1 MPISQKSNSVRKICV
16 LLFESFS
23 NHCLA
28 NAIEPFRAANTI
40 ARKQLYSWQHVS
52 LAGGTVT
59 SSSGLPVATS
69 AWSEAKPGGD
79 YLFIMP
85 SYGFEAFA
93 GPSTVRAL
101 KAARQRFGTLVGM
114 DTGAWL
120 LASAGLLEGRKAT
133 IHWDE
138 LTGFAERFP
147 DVDAVEDRF
156 VLDGNICT
164 CGGASTTFEL
174 ALELIKRHHSPMFAL
189 EVAAL
194 FMYGDKLDMHDPHKR
209 LSADALV
216 RSATALMRRT
226 IEAPMPIEDLARQL
240 KVDQRTLEHRFQR
253 EMSMTPL
260 GVYKAIRLR
269 EARRLVELTML
280 GIAEIAERCGYRNA
294 SAMTRAYRQ
303 EFSQSP
309 REHRRRR

>member
-52 LAGGTVT
+52 LSGGTVT

-120 LASAGLLEGRKAT
+120 LAS
-133 IHWDE
+133 
-138 LTGFAERFP
+138 
-147 DVDAVEDRF
+147 
-156 VLDGNICT
+156 
-164 CGGASTTFEL
+164 S
-174 ALELIKRHHSPMFAL
+174 
-189 EVAAL
+189 
-194 FMYGDKLDMHDPHKR
+194 
-209 LSADALV
+209 
-216 RSATALMRRT
+216 
-226 IEAPMPIEDLARQL
+226 
-240 KVDQRTLEHRFQR
+240 
-253 EMSMTPL
+253 
-260 GVYKAIRLR
+260 
-269 EARRLVELTML
+269 
-280 GIAEIAERCGYRNA
+280 
-294 SAMTRAYRQ
+294 
-303 EFSQSP
+303 FSSI
-309 REHRRRR
+309 